1 MMTIKR
7 SVEHFLFKLNP
18 KNNIWK
24 ATKNDVEAINE
35 IIKFVEEKHAKQ
47 LENNQLF
54 AKLYISYY
62 AEILKYYQA
71 TVFDNEPQKAL
82 HKILDTPIEQL
93 INDFV
98 KTANEIE
105 VSNKM
110 KLAGIEIKHP
120 QLVSEDQKK
129 KEVEIFKLEMLE
141 DEINYEEAK
150 DNLTSLI
157 NLSLNTYK

>member
-1 MMTIKR
+1 MNIIKAIKHFEFKLTKHWKPTKTDLEAYNEILDF
-7 SVEHFLFKLNP
+7 VEHKH
-18 KNNIWK
+18 KEQI
-24 ATKNDVEAINE
+24 ND
-35 IIKFVEEKHAKQ
+35 
-47 LENNQLF
+47 NQLF

-71 TVFDNEPQKAL
+71 TVFDKEPQKTL
-82 HKILDTPIEQL
+82 HKILDTPIEQV
-93 INDFV
+93 IKDFV

-105 VSNKM
+105 VENKM

-120 QLVSEDQKK
+120 ALVSKDQKQR
-129 KEVEIFKLEMLE
+129 EADIFKIEMLD
-141 DEINYEEAK
+141 DELNYEEAK